1 WLVPI
6 AVLIVMSFPPLFGQE
21 IVAMLCGVAWGLGKG
36 FGIVAAGTILG
47 EICTFFFFK
56 FLCGAR
62 GRKAEATNKRYATLA
77 RVVREGGLVIPI
89 IMCYSA
95 MPTHF
100 TTAVF
105 ATCGMKAC
113 PFISFLLKVADIVS
127 DQFWVFL
134 IAAVVSLPK
143 QIAVVYIGVAL
154 NSSKSSNF
162 FTNSNCPLNACT
174 DDSKSQ
180 KVQKIV
186 LAITIV
192 IILLALGYIRIL
204 MDKAIPAVIYDR
216 RKARQVKL
224 LGER

>member
-6 AVLIVMSFPPLFGQE
+6 AALIVMSFPPLFGQE
-21 IVAMLCGVAWGLGKG
+21 IVAMLCGVAWGLGQG

-56 FLCGAR
+56 FRCGAR
-62 GRKAEATNKRYATLA
+62 GRKAEATNMRCATLA

-89 IMCYSA
+89 IMRYSA
-95 MPTHF
+95 MPAHF

-113 PFISFLLKVADIVS
+113 PFISFLFKVADIAS

-143 QIAVVYIGVAL
+143 QIAVVYISAL
-154 NSSKSSNF
+154 
-162 FTNSNCPLNACT
+162 L
-174 DDSKSQ
+174 
-180 KVQKIV
+180 
-186 LAITIV
+186 
-192 IILLALGYIRIL
+192 
-204 MDKAIPAVIYDR
+204 
-216 RKARQVKL
+216 
-224 LGER
+224 